1 VNPRAWGLMWA
12 TVSGALVAVP
22 ETEPGWL
29 WAAGHVVSSVLLAY
43 LVVALLDQVVMRV
56 LYALARGSGAWG
68 QVTVTSEPEPGSQS
82 PGLYQPHRDLAGL
95 GVPALP
101 DPMLWSPDAVPAR
114 PQPGSGQPRADLE
127 RLEDRSVDLLA
138 RVGTLAAE
146 IALIRARY
154 AHLNRRPEA

>member
-1 VNPRAWGLMWA
+1 MNPRAWGLMWA
-12 TVSGALVAVP
+12 TVSGALAAVP

-43 LVVALLDQVVMRV
+43 LVVALADQVAMRV
-56 LYALARGSGAWG
+56 LCALARGSGAWG
-68 QVTVTSEPEPGSQS
+68 QVTVTSEPAARPEPSGEV
-82 PGLYQPHRDLAGL
+82 REAL
-95 GVPALP
+95 GVPPGGTLTAGDLVV
-101 DPMLWSPDAVPAR
+101 WAHHADAAA
-114 PQPGSGQPRADLE
+114 GGQPRADLE
-127 RLEDRSVDLLA
+127 RLEDRSVELLA